1 MQNRTGVIARNYSG
15 PERVLSARESSM
27 KSHFRV
33 INAEIG
39 SRRETN
45 LAPRVTT
52 FLALIEYSSP
62 DALLRFITELKLG
75 VAQNRSKILSSR
87 EFGLVFSRRE
97 NKSFGIWFDS

>member
-52 FLALIEYSSP
+52 FLALIEYSGP
-62 DALLRFITELKLG
+62 DALLRFITELKL
-75 VAQNRSKILSSR
+75 AQNRSKILSSR

>member
-52 FLALIEYSSP
+52 FLALIEYSGP
-62 DALLRFITELKLG
+62 DALLRFITE
-75 VAQNRSKILSSR
+75 QNRSKILSSR

>member
-52 FLALIEYSSP
+52 FLALIEYSGP
-62 DALLRFITELKLG
+62 DALLRFITELKL
-75 VAQNRSKILSSR
+75 AQNRSKILSSR
-87 EFGLVFSRRE
+87 EFGFVFSRRE